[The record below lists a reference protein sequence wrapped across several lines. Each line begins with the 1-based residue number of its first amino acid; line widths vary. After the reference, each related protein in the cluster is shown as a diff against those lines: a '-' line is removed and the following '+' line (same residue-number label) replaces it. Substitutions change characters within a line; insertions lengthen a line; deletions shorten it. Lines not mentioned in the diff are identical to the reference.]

1 VTPTVPIFVGS
12 VQRRTATQ
20 LAEAALEAIAGLG
33 KRSRQG
39 RPKFYEVGMDL
50 SGRIVVDRMD
60 STPPAELLM
69 VCNWK
74 SDPDELADNIRAE
87 VEARNCE
94 RRKAA

>member
-1 VTPTVPIFVGS
+1 VTSTVPIFVGS
-12 VQRRTATQ
+12 PRTRTATQ
-20 LAEAALEAIAGLG
+20 LAEAALEAIASLS

-39 RPKFYEVGMDL
+39 RPRFYEVGMDL

-87 VEARNCE
+87 VEARNCDG
-94 RRKAA
+94 RKAA